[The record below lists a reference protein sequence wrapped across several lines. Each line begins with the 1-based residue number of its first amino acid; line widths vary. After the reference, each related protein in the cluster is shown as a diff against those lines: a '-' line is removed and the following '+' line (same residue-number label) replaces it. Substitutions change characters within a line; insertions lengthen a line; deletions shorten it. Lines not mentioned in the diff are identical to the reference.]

1 LRGVLIAK
9 YHEIPLSKE
18 GISMKDGKRIGVECK
33 RMDAPRLTP
42 SMRAAMQDLE
52 LSTLLVIYPGAKP
65 YSLAENIKTV
75 PLSILAEAWSLV
87 LNELGEV

>member
-1 LRGVLIAK
+1 
-9 YHEIPLSKE
+9 
-18 GISMKDGKRIGVECK
+18 MKDGKRIGVECK